1 MRKLPRHC
9 PACNTSLMVTRLT
22 CPNCGTEVTGSFP
35 PDLFS
40 RLAPN
45 DFDFLV
51 LFVKS
56 RGNVKE
62 MERELGI
69 SYWTIRS
76 RLNEIVVQLGIEPP
90 AASSGV
96 ETRLAASA
104 ASSGVKAQLAVPAA
118 SSGVKAQL
126 AVPAPPAAANTA
138 ARRQQILEQLNAGQL
153 TVSEAAA
160 RLEELKNQP

>member
-1 MRKLPRHC
+1 MPKLPRHC
-9 PACNTSLMVTRLT
+9 PACNTSLIVTRLT

-45 DFDFLV
+45 DFDFVV

-76 RLNEIVVQLGIEPP
+76 RLNEIVVQLGLEPP
-90 AASSGV
+90 ATSAV
-96 ETRLAASA
+96 SA
-104 ASSGVKAQLAVPAA
+104 APAA
-118 SSGVKAQL
+118 MA
-126 AVPAPPAAANTA
+126 APAAEDAA
-138 ARRQQILEQLNAGQL
+138 ARRQQILEQLNAGLL

-160 RLEELKNQP
+160 RLEELKNKT

>member
-1 MRKLPRHC
+1 MPKLPIHC
-9 PACNTSLMVTRLT
+9 PACHASLMVTRLT

-40 RLAPN
+40 RLASN
-45 DFDFLV
+45 DFDFVV

-76 RLNEIVVQLGIEPP
+76 RLNGIVVQLGLE
-90 AASSGV
+90 S
-96 ETRLAASA
+96 
-104 ASSGVKAQLAVPAA
+104 
-118 SSGVKAQL
+118 
-126 AVPAPPAAANTA
+126 PAPPAETAA
-138 ARRQQILEQLNAGQL
+138 ARRQQVLEQLNAGLL
-153 TVSEAAA
+153 TVNEAAA

>member
-1 MRKLPRHC
+1 MPKLPIHC
-9 PACNTSLMVTRLT
+9 PACHASLMVIRLT
-22 CPNCGTEVTGSFP
+22 CPKCGTEVTGSYP

-45 DFDFLV
+45 DFDFVV

-76 RLNEIVVQLGIEPP
+76 RLNEIVVQLGLESTTPP
-90 AASSGV
+90 A
-96 ETRLAASA
+96 ETA
-104 ASSGVKAQLAVPAA
+104 
-118 SSGVKAQL
+118 
-126 AVPAPPAAANTA
+126 A
-138 ARRQQILEQLNAGQL
+138 ARRQQVLEQLNAGLL
-153 TVSEAAA
+153 TVNEAAA
-160 RLEELKNQP
+160 HLEELKNQS

>member
-1 MRKLPRHC
+1 MPKLPRHC

-45 DFDFLV
+45 DFDFVV

-76 RLNEIVVQLGIEPP
+76 RLNEIVVQLGLESPAP
-90 AASSGV
+90 AAPPPS
-96 ETRLAASA
+96 
-104 ASSGVKAQLAVPAA
+104 PA
-118 SSGVKAQL
+118 
-126 AVPAPPAAANTA
+126 A
-138 ARRQQILEQLNAGQL
+138 ARRQEILEQLNAGQL

-160 RLEELKNQP
+160 QLEELKNKP

>member
-1 MRKLPRHC
+1 MPKLPRHC
-9 PACNTSLMVTRLT
+9 PACNASLIVTRLT
-22 CPNCGTEVTGSFP
+22 CPNCGTEVTGSYP

-45 DFDFLV
+45 DFDFVV

-76 RLNEIVVQLGIEPP
+76 RLNEIVVQLGLE
-90 AASSGV
+90 S
-96 ETRLAASA
+96 
-104 ASSGVKAQLAVPAA
+104 
-118 SSGVKAQL
+118 
-126 AVPAPPAAANTA
+126 PAPPASAAGAATATPAAETAA
-138 ARRQQILEQLNAGQL
+138 ARRQQILEQLNAGLL
-153 TVSEAAA
+153 TVGEAAA
-160 RLEELKNQP
+160 RLEELKSKT

>member
-1 MRKLPRHC
+1 MPKLPRHC
-9 PACNTSLMVTRLT
+9 PACNSSLMVTRLT

-45 DFDFLV
+45 DFDFVV

-76 RLNEIVVQLGIEPP
+76 RLNEIVVQLGLESQAPP
-90 AASSGV
+90 
-96 ETRLAASA
+96 
-104 ASSGVKAQLAVPAA
+104 VPAA
-118 SSGVKAQL
+118 S
-126 AVPAPPAAANTA
+126 PAAAL
-138 ARRQQILEQLNAGQL
+138 RQEILEQLNAGLL

-160 RLEELKNQP
+160 RLEELKNKP

>member
-1 MRKLPRHC
+1 VLLSKLLINTRRLLTVPKLPRHC
-9 PACNTSLMVTRLT
+9 PACNTSLLVTRLA
-22 CPNCGTEVTGSFP
+22 CPKCGTEVTGSFQ

-45 DFDFLV
+45 DFDFVV

-76 RLNEIVVQLGIEPP
+76 RLNEIVDQLGLET
-90 AASSGV
+90 AALSTTATSST
-96 ETRLAASA
+96 ETA
-104 ASSGVKAQLAVPAA
+104 
-118 SSGVKAQL
+118 
-126 AVPAPPAAANTA
+126 T
-138 ARRQQILEQLNAGQL
+138 ARRQQILEQLNAGLL
-153 TVSEAAA
+153 TVNEAAGQ
-160 RLEELKNQP
+160 LEELKNKS

>member
-1 MRKLPRHC
+1 VPKLPRHC
-9 PACNTSLMVTRLT
+9 PACNASLMVTRLT

-40 RLAPN
+40 RLTPN
-45 DFDFLV
+45 DFDFVV

-76 RLNEIVVQLGIEPP
+76 RLNEIVVQLGLE
-90 AASSGV
+90 S
-96 ETRLAASA
+96 
-104 ASSGVKAQLAVPAA
+104 
-118 SSGVKAQL
+118 
-126 AVPAPPAAANTA
+126 PAPPAETDT
-138 ARRQQILEQLNAGQL
+138 ARRQQILEQLNAGLL
-153 TVSEAAA
+153 TVSEAAT
-160 RLEELKNQP
+160 RLEELKNSNYSASVRK

>member
-1 MRKLPRHC
+1 MPKLPRHC
-9 PACNTSLMVTRLT
+9 PACNASLMVTRLT

-45 DFDFLV
+45 DFDFVV

-76 RLNEIVVQLGIEPP
+76 RLNEIVVQLGLE
-90 AASSGV
+90 S
-96 ETRLAASA
+96 
-104 ASSGVKAQLAVPAA
+104 
-118 SSGVKAQL
+118 
-126 AVPAPPAAANTA
+126 PPAAAVPAETAA
-138 ARRQQILEQLNAGQL
+138 ARRQQILEQLNAGLL

-160 RLEELKNQP
+160 RLEELKNKP

>member
-1 MRKLPRHC
+1 MPKIPRRC
-9 PACNTSLMVTRLT
+9 PACDASLIVTRLT

-45 DFDFLV
+45 DFEFVV

-76 RLNEIVVQLGIEPP
+76 RLNEIVERLGFEAQPT
-90 AASSGV
+90 SG
-96 ETRLAASA
+96 SPD
-104 ASSGVKAQLAVPAA
+104 AVVA
-118 SSGVKAQL
+118 GDQ
-126 AVPAPPAAANTA
+126 
-138 ARRQQILEQLNAGQL
+138 RQAILEQLNDGLLSFEEAEAQL
-153 TVSEAAA
+153 K
-160 RLEELKNQP
+160 ELKTRNKKGDAVIYSKGERNV

>member
-1 MRKLPRHC
+1 MAKLPRNC
-9 PACNTSLMVTRLT
+9 PACNASLIVTRLT
-22 CPNCGTEVTGSFP
+22 CPSCGTEVTGSFP
-35 PDLFS
+35 SDLFS

-45 DFDFLV
+45 DFDFVV

-76 RLNEIVVQLGIEPP
+76 RLNEIVVQLGLE
-90 AASSGV
+90 A
-96 ETRLAASA
+96 
-104 ASSGVKAQLAVPAA
+104 
-118 SSGVKAQL
+118 
-126 AVPAPPAAANTA
+126 PAPQAPGAAA

-153 TVSEAAA
+153 TVSEAAE
-160 RLEELKNQP
+160 RLEELKNQS

>member
-1 MRKLPRHC
+1 MPKLPRHC
-9 PACNTSLMVTRLT
+9 PACNSGLMVTRLT
-22 CPNCGTEVTGSFP
+22 CPNCGTEVTGSFQ

-45 DFDFLV
+45 DFDFVV

-76 RLNEIVVQLGIEPP
+76 RLNEIVIQLGLE
-90 AASSGV
+90 
-96 ETRLAASA
+96 SA
-104 ASSGVKAQLAVPAA
+104 APT
-118 SSGVKAQL
+118 
-126 AVPAPPAAANTA
+126 AANA
-138 ARRQQILEQLNAGQL
+138 AERRQQILVQLNAGQL

>member
-1 MRKLPRHC
+1 VPKLPRHC
-9 PACNTSLMVTRLT
+9 PACNSSLMVTRLT
-22 CPNCGTEVTGSFP
+22 CPKCGTEVIGSFQ

-40 RLAPN
+40 RLTPN
-45 DFDFLV
+45 DFDFVV

-76 RLNEIVVQLGIEPP
+76 RLNEIVDQLGFE
-90 AASSGV
+90 
-96 ETRLAASA
+96 SA
-104 ASSGVKAQLAVPAA
+104 APSTTATSSTET
-118 SSGVKAQL
+118 
-126 AVPAPPAAANTA
+126 AAAH
-138 ARRQQILEQLNAGQL
+138 RQQILEQLKVGQL
-153 TVSEAAA
+153 TVNEAAV

>member
-1 MRKLPRHC
+1 MPKLPRHC
-9 PACNTSLMVTRLT
+9 PACNASLMITRLT
-22 CPNCGTEVTGSFP
+22 CPRCGTEVTGNFP

-45 DFDFLV
+45 DFDFVV

-76 RLNEIVVQLGIEPP
+76 RMNEIVVQLGLEPP
-90 AASSGV
+90 AAPSAEDDPG
-96 ETRLAASA
+96 ASL
-104 ASSGVKAQLAVPAA
+104 S
-118 SSGVKAQL
+118 
-126 AVPAPPAAANTA
+126 
-138 ARRQQILEQLNAGQL
+138 ARRQRILEQLNAGRL
-153 TVSEAAA
+153 TVSEAAE
-160 RLEELKNQP
+160 RLEELKNKP